1 MVVKNA
7 GVYRRLVYRR
17 LEIGECFPGT
27 APTGRVAGVIEIF
40 ASAGGKASASED
52 ILAALWTKLVSMG
65 SFDELPVGAVARA
78 PIDVLTS
85 KRSRTTFYGS

>member
-7 GVYRRLVYRR
+7 GVYWRLVYRR
-17 LEIGECFPGT
+17 LEIG
-27 APTGRVAGVIEIF
+27 
-40 ASAGGKASASED
+40 
-52 ILAALWTKLVSMG
+52 ALWTRLVSMG

-85 KRSRTTFYGS
+85 KRTRTTFDGS